1 MPEARLLR
9 TSKEYGSIV
18 LSAAFSPDGKT
29 LATGGSNG
37 TIRCWDVSSWSIRQ
51 ILQGNTKSGFTTP
64 FFLYYLSLR
73 RTKQSLSLCDCF
85 VPRDDGG
92 VVMILNPDLGSGD
105 YIGGGG
111 AS

>member
-1 MPEARLLR
+1 MPEARVLR

-51 ILQGNTKSGFTTP
+51 ILQGNTSTVLGVAFSPDGKMLASSIGDGTVRFWDWSNGRCLLTLPAHQKSGT
-64 FFLYYLSLR
+64 R
-73 RTKQSLSLCDCF
+73 
-85 VPRDDGG
+85 
-92 VVMILNPDLGSGD
+92 
-105 YIGGGG
+105 G
-111 AS
+111 AAIP